1 MINRNI
7 EYLSLYC
14 VTAKTKKYKNLA
26 NTKTLSATDNFAS
39 TCFEHP
45 KNEKNASANR
55 KKHAGG

>member
-39 TCFEHP
+39 TCFEHH